1 VQGQESLKW
10 SVDFT
15 NSLNR
20 LGAAADGAWRK
31 VGAVVGPGLAR
42 GIDQVSTSIERGG
55 LLKGAAT
62 GVGGVL
68 TKIPGGAVYGFP
80 MLGEMLKWLG
90 ETGTTREE
98 RTVRGLIGPAAGSGE
113 GGMRAQ
119 AALSA
124 EELARENAYER
135 SDANIRELR
144 EAIASTRNPADRAT
158 LQQELDKLTGGAG
171 GGLTI
176 NIHAPVGTT
185 ATVSSAGN
193 PFSATRI
200 NYSMPTSGDMP

>member
-1 VQGQESLKW
+1 M
-10 SVDFT
+10 D
-15 NSLNR
+15 R
-20 LGAAADGAWRK
+20 
-31 VGAVVGPGLAR
+31 
-42 GIDQVSTSIERGG
+42 VSTSIERGG

-62 GVGGVL
+62 GVGGLL
-68 TKIPGGAVYGFP
+68 TKVPGGAIYGLP
-80 MLGEMLKWLG
+80 ILGELLKWLG

-98 RTVRGLIGPAAGSGE
+98 RTVRGLIGPAPGRGE

-119 AALSA
+119 AALSP

-135 SDANIRELR
+135 SDANLRELR

-158 LQQELDKLTGGAG
+158 LQQELDKLTGA
-171 GGLTI
+171 GLTI
-176 NIHAPVGTT
+176 NIHAPAGTT